1 MASRPCDVVGNAG
14 VCVLE
19 RKKTLIQGISAP
31 EKKYRVGFD
40 QGNIHIVKRNL
51 NRTRQHSL
59 GLLGD
64 APGSVLAVRPSGIGL
79 ESNVRSAE
87 AAVDRGQALSRRGKR
102 TR

>member
-1 MASRPCDVVGNAG
+1 MWWKTR

-19 RKKTLIQGISAP
+19 RKKTLIQGINGP
-31 EKKYRVGFD
+31 VKKYRVGSD
-40 QGNIHIVKRNL
+40 QDNIHIVKRNL
-51 NRTRQHSL
+51 NRTRQHSQ

-64 APGSVLAVRPSGIGL
+64 GPGGVLAVGPSGIGQ

>member
-1 MASRPCDVVGNAG
+1 MKA
-14 VCVLE
+14 LF
-19 RKKTLIQGISAP
+19 QGISAP
-31 EKKYRVGFD
+31 EKKYWVGSD
-40 QGNIHIVKRNL
+40 QDTIHIVKRNL

-64 APGSVLAVRPSGIGL
+64 APGGVLAVGPTGIGQK
-79 ESNVRSAE
+79 SNVRSAE